1 MHTSEECEYEYP
13 ESRDNAFPFH
23 SMHRNPNNYY
33 NNKYKCKDFHK
44 DVSLSFLLLLGL
56 GIFQSPDRRRTVDNL
71 FLKENYF

>member
-1 MHTSEECEYEYP
+1 MH
-13 ESRDNAFPFH
+13 H
-23 SMHRNPNNYY
+23 NPNNYY